1 MHVYV
6 SYKGPSCTIR
16 KSSAPVCRGCA
27 SGQGVTA
34 GQLVSGNLWFR
45 NTSLTIEVRH
55 SLFFFHHLCFKIQ
68 MKSNLMRMI

>member
-55 SLFFFHHLCFKIQ
+55 SLFFFHQLCFKIQ